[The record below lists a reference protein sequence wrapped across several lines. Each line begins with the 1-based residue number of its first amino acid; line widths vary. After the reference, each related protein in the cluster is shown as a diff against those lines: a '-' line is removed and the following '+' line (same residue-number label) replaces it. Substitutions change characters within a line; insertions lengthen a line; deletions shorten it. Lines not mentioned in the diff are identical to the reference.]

1 MTKNQWK
8 LKSTEILQGKWKTAF
23 LCFTIVCLVQ
33 ILGAWIST
41 GANTL
46 LPMPKQESLATVNQN
61 YVFSLWAS
69 LAGSWAI
76 SLPVNLCRSLLFTG
90 IFGMFYAWANGEPA
104 AVRDMFRYFRY
115 NPLIQTFFAVGTVTI
130 INTSGQFVQEF
141 LRAAGFSPA
150 LRGLLALL
158 LFAITVVLD
167 IGMFFFQYSLIRNP
181 EMTFRE
187 RAESLIALVQPNV
200 WRFIGF
206 ELQFLGW
213 WIILG
218 LLGIL
223 LMMLFF
229 QVGVPFVF
237 FKNIVIPF
245 YCGVGFYFWPYY
257 HMSKVLFAGHLYWEV
272 YRPKKKKKK

>member
-8 LKSTEILQGKWKTAF
+8 SKSTEILQGKWKTAV

-33 ILGAWIST
+33 ILRAWINT
-41 GANTL
+41 GANIL

-61 YVFSLWAS
+61 YVLSLWAS
-69 LAGSWAI
+69 LAGNGLV
-76 SLPVNLCRSLLFTG
+76 SLPVNLCQSLLLTG
-90 IFGMFYAWANGEPA
+90 IFGMFYAWANGEQA
-104 AVRDMFRYFRY
+104 AVRDMFRYFRCK
-115 NPLIQTFFAVGTVTI
+115 PLIQTFFAVGIVTA
-130 INTSGQFVQEF
+130 INASGRFVQEF
-141 LRAAGFSPA
+141 LHTIGFSLA
-150 LRGLLALL
+150 VRGLLTLL
-158 LFAITVVLD
+158 LFAITIVLD
-167 IGMFFFQYSLIRNP
+167 IGMFFFQYLLIRNP

-187 RAESLIALVQPNV
+187 RAESLTALVRPNV

-229 QVGVPFVF
+229 QIGVPSVF
-237 FKNIVIPF
+237 LNNIAFPL
-245 YCGVGFYFWPYY
+245 YCGAGFYFWPYY
-257 HMSKVLFAGHLYWEV
+257 NTSKVLFAGQLYWEV
-272 YRPKKKKKK
+272 YRPKKKKK